1 MKPFLYE
8 VAQWLLPRDI
18 SKKTLIFPNRRSVLF
33 FTKHLRTLAA
43 GNLKAPIVMPRMITV
58 SDFYSRLYGGTPSD
72 KVTLLLELYDIY
84 KELYPR
90 AEPLDDFIF
99 WGDVILSDFSDVD
112 KYLASANQLFTNVAD
127 FKAMQDDF
135 SYLTDVQRQAIDSFL
150 SHFKEKDPRKEGAID
165 YKERFAGLWN
175 ILLPLYER
183 FREVLSQKGLAYEG
197 MIYRSVAES
206 FRDGAAADILA
217 GKFPM
222 TDEYVFIGLNALNEC
237 ERLVMRRMRDAGLA
251 SFCWDY
257 VGPMIKDKSNRSSF
271 FMDDNVAR
279 FPMDWKLPEPE
290 GLPEVNVVGVPSAV
304 GQAKLLEKMIGDP
317 EDTAV
322 VLPEEA
328 MLLPVLNSIPDT
340 VKDVNVTMGMPLLGS
355 RIHAFMQQVAQL
367 QLHLRQK
374 DGEWLFYHKVVWNIL
389 GSGLAAVIFTPQDR
403 EEIQIIKKAA
413 KYYIPMADFSGC
425 SPLIQEIFSP
435 VVKDTKSPSA
445 QTIKE
450 MQAYFQGIIKKVA
463 PLMLDDPD
471 LASEVEFAKKWLDC
485 IQKLDGKELAVLPA
499 TYIRLLGQLVALQSV
514 PLEGEP
520 LGGLQIM
527 GPLETRALDFGTMIV
542 LSCNDGVFPRHT
554 VSSSFIPP
562 QLRKAFELPTY
573 EYQDSIWAY
582 YFYRMI
588 CRAKTV
594 WLLFDTRT
602 EGGRAGEESRYI
614 KQLQYHFRLP
624 LKRFWARSDVSF
636 SSGAA
641 DIPKPS
647 DIVER
652 LKARPLSASSLQNY
666 LICPAKFYYSFI
678 LRLKGDDEV
687 SESLDQSMLGNVYH
701 QTMQVLY
708 GPAPRTFT
716 AEDLKAIS
724 KDKKRLRGIIEEKIK
739 GQINSLE
746 VSGRNI
752 VFEDLIMEYVLK
764 TLEIDASLAAERG
777 PMTIEGV
784 EVPRTW
790 KFGGYHFTGTIDR
803 IDSFANGT
811 RRVVDYKTGKVLKD
825 DITID
830 DSNAESIALK
840 VFTRQYGN
848 AKKDDKWPKIAL
860 QLFLYDMFVGARS
873 GDITNCIYPAPKLFT
888 SGVEECRVNGK
899 FCSIMEEELKGLLQE
914 MENEN
919 IPFCLVPEG
928 REECSYCDFK
938 NICGR

>member
-43 GNLKAPIVMPRMITV
+43 GNLEAPIVMPRMITV
-58 SDFYSRLYGGTPSD
+58 SDFYSRLYGGTASD

-84 KELYPR
+84 KDLYPK

-112 KYLASANQLFTNVAD
+112 KYMASAAQLFTNVAD
-127 FKAMQDDF
+127 FKAIQDDY
-135 SYLTDVQRQAIDSFL
+135 SYLSQEQREAIENFL
-150 SHFKEKDPRKEGAID
+150 SHFKDRAPGKEGATD

-175 ILLPLYER
+175 ILLPLYEK
-183 FREVLSQKGLAYEG
+183 FKETLAQKGLAYEG

-206 FRDGAAADILA
+206 FREGSAVDILA

-237 ERLVMRRMRDAGLA
+237 EREVMRRMKDAGLA

-271 FMDDNVAR
+271 FMDDNLAR
-279 FPMDWKLPEPE
+279 FPMDWKLPEPD
-290 GLPEVNVVGVPSAV
+290 GAPEVNVVGVPSAV
-304 GQAKLLEKMIGDP
+304 GQAKLLEKMIGNP

-322 VLPEEA
+322 VLPEES
-328 MLLPVLNSIPDT
+328 MLLPVLNSVPDT
-340 VKDVNVTMGMPLLGS
+340 VEDVNVTMGMPLTGS
-355 RIHAFMQQVAQL
+355 RIHAFLQQVALL
-367 QLHLRQK
+367 QLHLRQRE
-374 DGEWLFYHKVVWNIL
+374 GEWLFYHKYVWNIL
-389 GSGLAAVIFTPQDR
+389 GSGLAAVIFTQQDR
-403 EEIQIIKKAA
+403 EEIQKIRKAA
-413 KYYIPMADFSGC
+413 KYYIPKADFSGC
-425 SPLIQEIFSP
+425 SPLIQEIFTP
-435 VVKDTKSPSA
+435 VVKDAKTPSA
-445 QTIKE
+445 QAIKE
-450 MQAYFQGIIKKVA
+450 LQTYFQGIIKKMA

-471 LASEVEFAKKWLDC
+471 LAAEVEFTKKWLDC
-485 IQKLDGKELAVLPA
+485 VRKLETKELNILPA

-520 LGGLQIM
+520 LAGLQIM
-527 GPLETRALDFGTMIV
+527 GPLETRALDFGTVIV
-542 LSCNDGVFPRHT
+542 FSCNDGVFPRHT

-562 QLRKAFELPTY
+562 QLRKAFALPTY

-602 EGGRAGEESRYI
+602 EGGRAGEESRFI

-624 LKRFWARSDVSF
+624 LKRFWARSDVRF
-636 SSGAA
+636 SPATA

-647 DIVER
+647 DIKER

-666 LICPAKFYYSFI
+666 LTCPAKFYYSFI

-687 SESLDQSMLGNVYH
+687 SESLDQGMLGNVYH
-701 QTMQVLY
+701 QTMQTLY
-708 GPAPRTFT
+708 GQTSKAFT
-716 AEDLKAIS
+716 SKDLETMS
-724 KDKKRLRGIIEEKIK
+724 KDKDRLRGIIEERIK
-739 GQINSLE
+739 GQINSPE
-746 VSGRNI
+746 VSGRNL

-764 TLEIDASLAAERG
+764 TLEIDAALAAQRG
-777 PMTIEGV
+777 PMKIEGV
-784 EVPRTW
+784 EVSRNW
-790 KFGGYHFTGTIDR
+790 KFEGYDFTGTIDR
-803 IDSFANGT
+803 MDSFANGT

-860 QLFLYDMFVGARS
+860 QLFLYDMFVGAKS
-873 GDITNCIYPAPKLFT
+873 DMTNCIYPAPRLFT
-888 SGVEECRVNGK
+888 SGIEECKVNEK
-899 FCSIMEEELKGLLQE
+899 FCGIMQDELRGLLNE
-914 MENEN
+914 MENGD
-919 IPFCLVPEG
+919 IPFYLVPEG